1 MNWRSERDYEVW
13 RAVTLAFFMAY
24 IGVYL
29 LNLERADIPVSF
41 VSGAAAALCGFLL
54 IGTAYRPQTLTL
66 AGIVLRYGCFSIL
79 YAAGLLILYYRVAV
93 PIWAPLFMIACLF
106 FGREARARMIAGHRS

>member
-1 MNWRSERDYEVW
+1 MNWRSKRHYEGW
-13 RAVTLAFFMAY
+13 RGITLAFFIAY

-29 LNLERADIPVSF
+29 LSLERPDIPVSF

-54 IGTAYRPQTLTL
+54 IGSAYRPQTLTL
-66 AGIVLRYGCFSIL
+66 AGIALRYVCFSIL
-79 YAAGLLILYYRVAV
+79 YAAGLLILYWRVAV

-106 FGREARARMIAGHRS
+106 FGREARARMIVEHRA